1 MSRRDPASVPRL
13 FPGATI
19 ICAASGPSLT
29 LDDLATCDCTGVP
42 TVAIN
47 DTYRLVGDAVAIFAA
62 DAKWWARTPAARQ
75 RPSYKYCLSPT
86 WVDGTDGIRTLART
100 GQTGL
105 ELDPTGLRS
114 GGHSGYAA
122 INLAYHLG
130 ASTIVLLGYDMKPG
144 PDGAHHWFGEH
155 PDGSHPRYE
164 QWLRL
169 YPELCWELWQQ
180 GVRLWNAS
188 RETAI
193 PEEATRVSLEQVLA
207 HATT

>member
-1 MSRRDPASVPRL
+1 MSRHDPPTVPRL

-29 LDDLATCDCTGVP
+29 KFDLATCWQFP
-42 TVAIN
+42 IVAIN
-47 DTYRLVGDAVAIFAA
+47 DTYRLVPEAAVIFAA
-62 DAKWWARTPAARQ
+62 EATWWKRTPAARQ
-75 RPSYKYCLSPT
+75 RPSYKYCLSPA
-86 WVDGTDGIRTLART
+86 WKDGTDGITTLVRT
-100 GQTGL
+100 GQRGL

-130 ASTIVLLGYDMKPG
+130 AKTIVLLGYDMQPG
-144 PDGAHHWFGEH
+144 PDGVQHWFGAH
-155 PDGSHPRYE
+155 PDGSHPRYA
-164 QWLRL
+164 QWLGLYNRL
-169 YPELCWELWQQ
+169 SWELWQH

-193 PEEATRVSLEQVLA
+193 PDVTRCTLKAALDV
-207 HATT
+207 